1 MKRLTFI
8 VLMLMGTFAWGNA
21 PAKVLLLPFESVGP
35 VEKDWVAKA
44 LQQNLV
50 AELARVNS
58 VQAVTGER
66 PAIALDDALKAADQ
80 ASADYVVFGSY
91 QSVDGDLR
99 MTGQVIDVHKKTAV
113 AGLKC
118 TGAQRDLFGME
129 DVIAHQIKRALP
141 QPVAEAKPEMLQQ
154 PPAAPPAI
162 EPNGP
167 VVINDANLRAQ
178 ELQEQIDRAI
188 DRVRYAP
195 PDYYDYYPYSY
206 GYYPYYSTV
215 YFVPAFA
222 HHHHHDH
229 VDHHNWGGT
238 SISGSYHSDHF
249 NGSFQFGSG
258 GGGGSFGHSHAA
270 APTGNFVSGGRNFV
284 QATAGMSMG
293 ARH

>member
-8 VLMLMGTFAWGNA
+8 VLMLMGTFAWANA

-58 VQAVTGER
+58 VQAVTGDH
-66 PAIALDDALKAADQ
+66 PASAMDAALKAAGE
-80 ASADYVVFGSY
+80 ANADYVVFGSY

-99 MTGQVIDVHKKTAV
+99 MTGQVIDVSKKQAV
-113 AGLKC
+113 AGLKT
-118 TGAQRDLFGME
+118 TGSQRDLFGME

-141 QPVAEAKPEMLQQ
+141 QPVAEAHPEMLQQ

-178 ELQEQIDRAI
+178 ELQDQIDRAI
-188 DRVRYAP
+188 DRIRYAP
-195 PDYYDYYPYSY
+195 PDYYDYYPSSY
-206 GYYPYYSTV
+206 GYYPYYSSV
-215 YFVPAFA
+215 YYVPVFGG
-222 HHHHHDH
+222 HRHHDH
-229 VDHHNWGGT
+229 HTWGGGT
-238 SISGSYHSDHF
+238 SISGSYHSEHF
-249 NGSFQFGSG
+249 NGNFRIGGGSG
-258 GGGGSFGHSHAA
+258 GHNHA
-270 APTGNFVSGGRNFV
+270 APTGNFVSSGRNFV
-284 QATAGMSMG
+284 QTTAGSGMG
-293 ARH
+293 ARR

>member
-8 VLMLMGTFAWGNA
+8 VLILMGTFAWAGA
-21 PAKVLLLPFESVGP
+21 PAKVLLLPFDSVGP

-66 PAIALDDALKAADQ
+66 PAGGADAALKAAGE
-80 ASADYVVFGSY
+80 AKADYVVFGSY

-99 MTGQVIDVHKKTAV
+99 MTGQVIDVNKKQAV
-113 AGLKC
+113 AGLKS
-118 TGAQRDLFGME
+118 TGSQRDLFGME

-154 PPAAPPAI
+154 PPAAPPLI

-167 VVINDANLRAQ
+167 VVIDDANLRAQ
-178 ELQEQIDRAI
+178 ELQDQIDRAI
-188 DRVRYAP
+188 DRMRYAP
-195 PDYYDYYPYSY
+195 PDYYDDYPSSY
-206 GYYPYYSTV
+206 GYYPYYSSV
-215 YFVPAFA
+215 YYVPVFVR
-222 HHHHHDH
+222 HHH
-229 VDHHNWGGT
+229 DHHNWGGT

-249 NGSFQFGSG
+249 NGGFQIG
-258 GGGGSFGHSHAA
+258 GGGVGRGHA
-270 APTGNFVSGGRNFV
+270 APTGNFVSSGRNFI
-284 QATAGMSMG
+284 QATAGNPMAAG
-293 ARH
+293 RR